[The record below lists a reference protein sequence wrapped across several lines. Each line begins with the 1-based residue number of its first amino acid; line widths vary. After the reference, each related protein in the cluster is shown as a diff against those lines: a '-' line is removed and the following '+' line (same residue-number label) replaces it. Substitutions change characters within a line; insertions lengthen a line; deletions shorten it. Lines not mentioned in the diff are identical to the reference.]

1 MRLVGYIIKKSDLL
15 SKPTKVQKCV
25 KVYYKHCIRAAC
37 FGQSYGR
44 EWKMARVAETCSRY
58 IQCVKYTF
66 INLCAIVGFGIIS
79 SNYLTLYFSFS
90 VKVPAAT
97 ENKRRPV

>member
-1 MRLVGYIIKKSDLL
+1 VRLVGYIIKKSNLL

-44 EWKMARVAETCSRY
+44 EWQMAIVAETCSRY

-66 INLCAIVGFGIIS
+66 IHLRAFVGFDIP
-79 SNYLTLYFSFS
+79 SNYLILYFSFS